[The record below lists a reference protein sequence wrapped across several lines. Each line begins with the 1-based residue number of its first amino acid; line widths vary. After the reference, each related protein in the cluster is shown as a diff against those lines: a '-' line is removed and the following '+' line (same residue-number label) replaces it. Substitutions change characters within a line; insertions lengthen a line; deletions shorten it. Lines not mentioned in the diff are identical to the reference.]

1 MHRAGACLLSLLNM
15 QQAGEIRKID
25 IEVLINIDLIN
36 IDLDLVLE
44 GVSLLRPQI
53 MLISGSTMSF
63 LSCRSLTANRAG

>member
-25 IEVLINIDLIN
+25 IEVLIN

>member
-25 IEVLINIDLIN
+25 IEVLINIDLIH
-36 IDLDLVLE
+36 IDLVLE

>member
-36 IDLDLVLE
+36 IDLVLE